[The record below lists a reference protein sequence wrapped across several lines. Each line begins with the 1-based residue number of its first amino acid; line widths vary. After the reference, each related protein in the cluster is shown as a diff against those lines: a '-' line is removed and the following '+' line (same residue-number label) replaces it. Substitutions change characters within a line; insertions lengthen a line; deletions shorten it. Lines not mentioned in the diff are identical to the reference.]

1 MALPWL
7 RLLDMAI
14 GVTDIARIA
23 KIGRKSRQP
32 SPSAGEQP
40 GTVLEAQRLEL
51 ERHQLE
57 AERRRAA
64 RALQLELQRQA
75 GEREIGRLRLLAG
88 VAVASWIGTLILAV
102 RATGVGTR
110 VFLGFGWLFLL
121 CAIAASFIGQSRA
134 AARVDALAQSDDSG
148 DVFRSGLSGVV
159 ALVLL
164 IVGLAFAGLA
174 ALIA

>member
-7 RLLDMAI
+7 RLLDMVI

-23 KIGRKSRQP
+23 NIGRKREQP
-32 SPSAGEQP
+32 SPSVGEL
-40 GTVLEAQRLEL
+40 TATDRDAQRLEL
-51 ERHQLE
+51 ERQQLE

-64 RALQLELQRQA
+64 RALHLQLQRQS

-88 VAVASWIGTLILAV
+88 VAVASWIGTLILSA
-102 RATGVGTR
+102 RMTGVGAR

-121 CAIAASFIGQSRA
+121 CAIAVSFIGQSRA
-134 AARVDALAQSDDSG
+134 ASRVDALAQSDGSD
-148 DVFRSGLSGVV
+148 DVFRSGLSGAV
-159 ALVLL
+159 ALVLF
-164 IVGLAFAGLA
+164 IVGLVFAGLA

>member
-23 KIGRKSRQP
+23 NLGRKSRQP

-40 GTVLEAQRLEL
+40 GTDLEAQRLEL
-51 ERHQLE
+51 ERQQLE
-57 AERRRAA
+57 AERRRAE

-88 VAVASWIGTLILAV
+88 VAVVSWIGTLILAV
-102 RATGVGTR
+102 RTTGVGAR

-134 AARVDALAQSDDSG
+134 AARVDALAQSDNTG
-148 DVFRSGLSGVV
+148 DAFRSGLSGAA

-164 IVGLAFAGLA
+164 IFGLVFAGLA

>member
-23 KIGRKSRQP
+23 NIKRKSERP
-32 SPSAGEQP
+32 SPAAGEL
-40 GTVLEAQRLEL
+40 TVTDRDAQRLEL
-51 ERHQLE
+51 ERQQLE

-64 RALQLELQRQA
+64 RALQIELQRQA

-102 RATGVGTR
+102 RATGVSTR

-121 CAIAASFIGQSRA
+121 CALAASFIGQSRA
-134 AARVDALAQSDDSG
+134 AARVDALAQSDNTG
-148 DVFRSGLSGVV
+148 DAFRSGLSGAV

-164 IVGLAFAGLA
+164 IVGLVFAGLA

>member
-7 RLLDMAI
+7 RLLDMVI

-23 KIGRKSRQP
+23 NRGRKSEPPAP
-32 SPSAGEQP
+32 SGGEQS
-40 GTVLEAQRLEL
+40 GTDLKAQRLEL
-51 ERHQLE
+51 ERQQLE

-102 RATGVGTR
+102 RTTGVGTR
-110 VFLGFGWLFLL
+110 VFLGLGWLFLL

-134 AARVDALAQSDDSG
+134 AARVDALARSDNTG

-164 IVGLAFAGLA
+164 IFGLVFAGLA